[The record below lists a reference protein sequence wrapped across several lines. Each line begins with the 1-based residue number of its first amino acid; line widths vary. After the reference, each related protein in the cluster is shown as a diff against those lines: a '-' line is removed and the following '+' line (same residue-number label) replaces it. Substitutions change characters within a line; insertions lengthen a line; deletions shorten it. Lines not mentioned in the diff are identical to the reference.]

1 MRIFLS
7 YLNLILKKTK
17 IIFIGK
23 TFTLFKSN
31 FKKLIFTS
39 STISL
44 FIVIIFIL
52 LDTFFKVDI
61 ISKFYRIIILL
72 THIPESFISQSI
84 DILLSIASTL
94 LTLLAIITALHSKKL
109 EDNEVKTIKT
119 FLENLSQKY
128 SNVSPYHN
136 NYDKV
141 MDYCYDIKINLQ
153 KYKIMYDDFMT
164 KNSQIIYT
172 NKLYETLSDLSF
184 ACYFITMYLNFLTLK
199 IENIY
204 TFASLSFVI
213 CILFTY
219 FWSFYKVNL
228 LPLIQIKNYVV
239 DFPSYEDLA
248 TIHKEVTVPYTKVN
262 PVISLKLFSLSS
274 FFKLHENFYSNIES
288 IDFIMLPEYN
298 INTDTKITIT
308 YNSKKKINYQTEETL
323 LLGDLQKKEANGYI
337 YYSFKPSCDSII
349 TFKITLQSKI
359 FNQSYETSLIY
370 KHDTNSVNKFICKIY
385 MQYKS
390 DINQ

>member
-7 YLNLILKKTK
+7 YLNLILKKATF
-17 IIFIGK
+17 IFTGT
-23 TFTLFKSN
+23 TFTLFKSK

-39 STISL
+39 SIVSI
-44 FIVIIFIL
+44 FIAIIFIL
-52 LDTFFKVDI
+52 LDNFFKADI
-61 ISKFYRIIILL
+61 ISKLYKIIIFL
-72 THIPESFISQSI
+72 TYIPESFISQSI

-94 LTLLAIITALHSKKL
+94 LTLLAILTALHSKKL

-128 SNVSPYHN
+128 SDVSPYHN

-184 ACYFITMYLNFLTLK
+184 TCYFITMYLNFLTLK
-199 IENIY
+199 IENVYAFI
-204 TFASLSFVI
+204 SLTYVI

-228 LPLIQIKNYVV
+228 LPLIQIKNYIV
-239 DFPSYEDLA
+239 DFPSYENLV
-248 TIHKEVTVPYTKVN
+248 TIHEEVTVPYTKVN

-274 FFKLHENFYSNIES
+274 FFNLHENFYSNIES
-288 IDFIMLPEYN
+288 IDLIILPEYN
-298 INTDTKITIT
+298 INTNTKITIT
-308 YNSKKKINYQTEETL
+308 YNSKKNINCQTEETF
-323 LLGDLQKKEANGYI
+323 LLGDLQKKETNGCI
-337 YYSFKPSCDSII
+337 YYSLKPSYDSII
-349 TFKITLQSKI
+349 AFKITLQNKI
-359 FNQSYETSLIY
+359 SNQAYETSLIY
-370 KHDTNSVNKFICKIY
+370 KHDTDSINKFICKIFIS
-385 MQYKS
+385 YKS
-390 DINQ
+390 DIN